1 MNLISLFL
9 FINDGDTLVGI
20 VQEKNHGAFQKML
33 DLSRIVQGS
42 GEQFFGDVRLQA
54 AEYEDIGV
62 FRSAGP
68 LKRRSGVGSLL
79 AAQLLQGSAWLV
91 GLTEQL
97 GSRSESGLGLAQ
109 QNDAAPPL
117 HHSAGASQPSR
128 QFR

>member
-1 MNLISLFL
+1 
-9 FINDGDTLVGI
+9 
-20 VQEKNHGAFQKML
+20 ML

-54 AEYEDIGV
+54 AEHEDIGV

-68 LKRRSGVGSLL
+68 LKRRSKVNNFQAS
-79 AAQLLQGSAWLV
+79 QLLQGSAWLV

-109 QNDAAPPL
+109 QGDAAARL
-117 HHSAGASQPSR
+117 GHSAGTGQRSR
-128 QFR
+128 QFHKAVANGVSTYARHYDIRRSIH